1 MNVMNR
7 HPAVVARMAS
17 TLHIATGGRL
27 VLGIGSAARRK
38 STLRMASISPRQ
50 PNAWHGSRRRSPSCG
65 RCGRRSRDATVAV
78 LPVGGCGR
86 AAGARSATPDHR
98 GRRDPTRR
106 GPGGTDRRRL
116 EHVRGQLRGE
126 PAVYLEALE
135 SAGKRREDQTV
146 IVGFQGEWL
155 KDASSV
161 IDSPWVTA
169 PRETWERWRNAGAD
183 SAIVTAR
190 TTEDVDALV
199 ESTARW

>member
-1 MNVMNR
+1 V
-7 HPAVVARMAS
+7 
-17 TLHIATGGRL
+17 GGETRPGAAL
-27 VLGIGSAARRK
+27 AARIGDGW
-38 STLRMASISPRQ
+38 STFED
-50 PNAWHGSRRRSPSCG
+50 NFEEN
-65 RCGRRSRDATVAV
+65 
-78 LPVGGCGR
+78 LP
-86 AAGARSATPDHR
+86 
-98 GRRDPTRR
+98 
-106 GPGGTDRRRL
+106 
-116 EHVRGQLRGE
+116 
-126 PAVYLEALE
+126 VYLEALE
-135 SAGKRREDQTV
+135 AAGKRREDQTV